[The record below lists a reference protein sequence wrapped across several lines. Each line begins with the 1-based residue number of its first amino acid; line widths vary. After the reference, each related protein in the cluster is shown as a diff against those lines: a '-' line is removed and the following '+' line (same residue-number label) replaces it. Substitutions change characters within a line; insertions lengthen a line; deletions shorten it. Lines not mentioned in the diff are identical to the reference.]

1 MCILVEEK
9 EDGYLFSCKEPVLTG
24 LTLALIYWP
33 AIKIFAIL
41 LGPRTAGRLG
51 MGWGA
56 VMFTVGV
63 MVESLVT
70 GSNVAPVMGWFLMS
84 AGVPMLALSI
94 LLIFI
99 QSREEESEKGINVL
113 TLVPQ
118 FIIFPFLL
126 PFVPLIFIV
135 TKLLSV
141 LKPKNNF
148 LRSQATI
155 GSRGEAILE
164 AAPQFV
170 LQCQVVFLSLSP
182 TWLQLISITTSAFVL
197 GLPNIEHYVTTRSE
211 EFGPKSILKN
221 IAVFLP
227 ASSASRR

>member
-1 MCILVEEK
+1 MCA
-9 EDGYLFSCKEPVLTG
+9 GG
-24 LTLALIYWP
+24 LM
-33 AIKIFAIL
+33 FA
-41 LGPRTAGRLG
+41 
-51 MGWGA
+51 M
-56 VMFTVGV
+56 
-63 MVESLVT
+63 
-70 GSNVAPVMGWFLMS
+70 
-84 AGVPMLALSI
+84 SI
-94 LLIFI
+94 LLVFI
-99 QSREEESEKGINVL
+99 QSRAEEGEKGINIL

-182 TWLQLISITTSAFVL
+182 TWLQLISITTSAITL
-197 GLPNIEHYVTTRSE
+197 SLPNIEQYVTTRSE

-227 ASSASRR
+227 ASMFKTMV